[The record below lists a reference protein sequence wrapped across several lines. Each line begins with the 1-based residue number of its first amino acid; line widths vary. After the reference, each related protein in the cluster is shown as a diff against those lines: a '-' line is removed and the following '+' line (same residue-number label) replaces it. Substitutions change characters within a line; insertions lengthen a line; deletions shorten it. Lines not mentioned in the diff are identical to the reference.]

1 MNPRL
6 SEALSQVPPLLA
18 DHVLLSA
25 AALLLGLA
33 VALPLAVGASRND
46 RLRRIALGA
55 ASLVQTIPGLAL
67 LALFYP
73 LLLAL
78 NSLFAPVGLALPA
91 LGFLPALLALALY
104 AVLPILRNAV
114 TGIVGIDPAIIE
126 AADGVGMTPRQ
137 KLRMVEAPLAAPV
150 VMAGIRTATVWTIGA
165 ATLSTTVGQPSLGDM
180 IFAGLQTQNWTLVL
194 IGCISAAALALIAD
208 ALLGLIEAG
217 IAKRSRWRIRSGLL
231 ALLTGVV
238 LALAPLAMTGSRTD
252 VVTIGAKGFSE
263 QYILARL
270 IGDRLEEAGY
280 AVRYREGLGSAVAF
294 EALASG
300 DVDVYV
306 DYTGTLWT
314 NAMRRTD
321 NPPRDAML
329 DQLGDWVAETRDARV
344 LGRLGFENTYAFATT
359 QETAQRYGLQSI
371 DDLAAVAP
379 QLTMGTDVE
388 FLNRP
393 EWASIRDA
401 YGLAFAAAQSYQ
413 PTFMYRAVESGRADV
428 ITAFSSDGRIAA
440 SNLFVLSDPR
450 GAIPNYDA
458 VLLVAPGRA
467 DEERFVSALTPLL
480 DAIPVE
486 TMRAANYMV
495 DRDEEKAS
503 PAEAARWMLNEIGLN
518 DDAGD

>member
-6 SEALSQVPPLLA
+6 QEALEQVPLLLA

-33 VALPLAVGASRND
+33 VALPLAVGASRNL

-137 KLRMVEAPLAAPV
+137 KLRLVEAPLAAPV

-194 IGCISAAALALIAD
+194 VGCLAAAALALTAD
-208 ALLGLIEAG
+208 ALLGLIESG
-217 IAKRSRWRIRSGLL
+217 IANRSKWRIWGGLVAL
-231 ALLTGVV
+231 AAGVV
-238 LALAPLAMTGSRTD
+238 LALAPFAASGSRAD

-270 IGDRLEEAGY
+270 LGDRLEDAGY
-280 AVRYREGLGSAVAF
+280 TVRYRDGLGSAVAF

-306 DYTGTLWT
+306 EYTGTLWT
-314 NAMRRTD
+314 NAMRRED
-321 NPPRDAML
+321 NPPRDEML
-329 DQLGDWVAETRDARV
+329 AELSDWAADTRGALL
-344 LGRLGFENTYAFATT
+344 LGRLGFENTYAFAVT
-359 QETAQRYGLQSI
+359 QETARRYEMESL
-371 DDLAAVAP
+371 DDLAVAAP
-379 QLTMGTDVE
+379 QLTMGTDME

-393 EWASIRDA
+393 EWATIRDA
-401 YGLAFAAAQSYQ
+401 YGFAFADAQSYQ

-440 SNLFVLSDPR
+440 SNLFVLTDPR

-458 VLLVAPGRA
+458 VLMVAPDRR
-467 DEERFVSALTPLL
+467 EEDRFIAALQPLL

-486 TMRAANYMV
+486 LMREANYMV
-495 DRDEEKAS
+495 DRDENKVS
-503 PAEAARWMLNEIGLN
+503 PAEAADWLAAQISN
-518 DDAGD
+518 

>member
-6 SEALSQVPPLLA
+6 QEALEQVPLLLA

-33 VALPLAVGASRND
+33 VALPLAVGASRNL

-126 AADGVGMTPRQ
+126 AADGVGMTRRQ
-137 KLRMVEAPLAAPV
+137 KLRLVEAPLAAPV

-165 ATLSTTVGQPSLGDM
+165 ATLSTTVGQSSLGDM

-194 IGCISAAALALIAD
+194 VGCLAAAALALTAD

-217 IAKRSRWRIRSGLL
+217 IAQRSRWRIGGGLIAL
-231 ALLTGVV
+231 AAGVV
-238 LALAPLAMTGSRTD
+238 LALAPFAASGSRDD

-270 IGDRLEEAGY
+270 IGNRLEAAGY
-280 AVRYREGLGSAVAF
+280 TVRYRDGLGSAVAF

-306 DYTGTLWT
+306 EYTGTLWT

-321 NPPRDAML
+321 NPPRDEML
-329 DQLGDWVAETRDARV
+329 AELSDWAADTRGALL
-344 LGRLGFENTYAFATT
+344 LGRLGFENTYAFAVT
-359 QETAQRYGLQSI
+359 QETARRYEMESLG
-371 DDLAAVAP
+371 DLAAVAP
-379 QLTMGTDVE
+379 RLTMGTDVE

-393 EWASIRDA
+393 EWATIRDA
-401 YGLAFAAAQSYQ
+401 YGLAFEDAQSYQ

-440 SNLFVLSDPR
+440 SNLFVLTDPR

-458 VLLVAPGRA
+458 VLMVAPGRVGE
-467 DEERFVSALTPLL
+467 DRFIAALEPLL

-486 TMRAANYMV
+486 AMREANYMV
-495 DRDEEKAS
+495 DRDADKAS
-503 PAEAARWMLNEIGLN
+503 PAEAAAWLERETGIVP
-518 DDAGD
+518 

>member
-1 MNPRL
+1 MNLRL
-6 SEALSQVPPLLA
+6 QEAFAQVPALLA

-73 LLLAL
+73 FLLAL
-78 NSLFAPVGLALPA
+78 NSLLAPLGVALPA

-114 TGIVGIDPAIIE
+114 TGIAGIDPAIIE

-137 KLRMVEAPLAAPV
+137 KLRLVEAPLAAPV

-165 ATLSTTVGQPSLGDM
+165 ATLSTTVGQPGLGDM

-194 IGCISAAALALIAD
+194 VGCLAAAALALTAD
-208 ALLGLIEAG
+208 ALLGLIESG
-217 IAKRSRWRIRSGLL
+217 IAQRRRWKIGTGLI
-231 ALLTGVV
+231 ALLMGVAV
-238 LALAPLAMTGSRTD
+238 ALAPLVMTSSRAD

-270 IGDRLEEAGY
+270 IGDRLESAGY
-280 AVRYREGLGSAVAF
+280 EIRYREGLGSAIAF
-294 EALASG
+294 EALVRG

-314 NAMRRTD
+314 NGMRRED
-321 NPPRDAML
+321 NPPRDEML
-329 DQLGDWVAETRDARV
+329 TQLSDWVSDTRGARV
-344 LGRLGFENTYAFATT
+344 LGRLGFENTYAFAVT
-359 QETAQRYGLQSI
+359 QETAQRYGLQSM
-371 DDLAAVAP
+371 DDLADVAP

-393 EWASIRDA
+393 EWASIRTA
-401 YGLAFAAAQSYQ
+401 YGLAFSGTQSYQ

-450 GAIPNYDA
+450 GAVPNYDA
-458 VLLVAPGRA
+458 VLMVSPGRA

-486 TMRAANYMV
+486 VMREANYMV
-495 DRDEEKAS
+495 DRDEEKVS
-503 PAEAARWMLNEIGLN
+503 PSAAAAWLAEQIER
-518 DDAGD
+518 